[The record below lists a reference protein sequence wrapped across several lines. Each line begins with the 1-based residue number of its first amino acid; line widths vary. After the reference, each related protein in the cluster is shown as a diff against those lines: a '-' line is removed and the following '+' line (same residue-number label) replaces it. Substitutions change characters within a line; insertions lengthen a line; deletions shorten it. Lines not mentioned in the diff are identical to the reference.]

1 MRLAARRARRRTFRM
16 AGYLAALCL
25 LLISAGCSATR
36 TPDGAAAA
44 GHGSLRA
51 AYTAARYA
59 VRPVADTQHGAV
71 WDARNSAHA
80 LHATFTA
87 AGFDLAVR
95 LPAEDVDVR
104 STWRLASLG
113 YGTAQQIAAPGE
125 LHSAGQRVEVA
136 RPGIVEW
143 FVNAPA
149 GLEHGFT
156 LAERPGAGEIG
167 EPLRLVLHVS
177 GDLTPVAEAAG
188 RRISLR
194 DATGNRILT
203 YTGLRVWDAG
213 GTPMPAHMTAAGD
226 RVTIN
231 VDDRTARYPLTID
244 PTFGLEAYL
253 KASNSGAFDQ
263 FGYALAVAGDTVVVG
278 APGEDSNATAIGGDG
293 SNNGAAEAGAAYVF
307 VYSAGV
313 WSEQAYLKAANAEA
327 GDAFGSAV
335 AIAGDTLVVGAPYED
350 SNANTIDGDGG
361 NNSNGEA
368 GAAYVF
374 VRSGATWT
382 QQAYLKAANSGAND
396 WFGYAVAVD
405 GDTVLV
411 GAPGEASTASGVN
424 GNGADD
430 SAPFAGAAYVFV
442 RSGVT
447 WSQQAYLK
455 ASNPQANDDF
465 GWSVALSG
473 ESALIGAP
481 FEDSS
486 ATGVGGNGADNSA
499 PDAGAAYAFVRSG
512 TAWSQ
517 QAYLKASNTG
527 AGDHFG
533 HTVALSGESG
543 VLGAPIESSSATTVN
558 GNGADNNAFSAGA
571 AYVFTRSGTAWSQQ
585 AYLKAANAE
594 AYDEFGASVA
604 ILGDLVAAGA
614 TMEDGGATGVN
625 GNGADNSVPDSG
637 AAYVF
642 LRNGA
647 NWAQRDYLKAANRD
661 AGDQF
666 GAAVALAGDRVAI
679 GAPLEDSAGTTING
693 DGSDNSAED
702 AGAAYVFGSLI
713 AGDVTIGLSVAPAT
727 ARPGQTITYTLAFTN
742 NGPDP
747 AVGVAITHE
756 LPAGIVFGGIASA
769 GVVVTQTSGAP
780 GLAWVTD
787 PLPAQGRGFITV
799 TGSVDGA
806 ITATLL
812 TSTAAITAA
821 NEYIPTNND
830 ASANLAIAVP
840 VTVSPAGTGSGTV
853 TSAPAGIACGAT
865 CAASFA
871 PNINVVLSATPATG
885 STFTGWGGACSG
897 SGACTVTTSA
907 ARAVTAT
914 FTRNRYTLAV
924 TRAGTGSGT
933 VTSAPAGIACGATCA
948 ADFDHG
954 TSVTLSATP
963 AAGSSFTGWSGAC
976 SGSVCTVSMTAAR
989 NVTATFTR
997 NRYRLTV
1004 TTAGTGSGTVTSAP
1018 AGIACGATCAADF
1031 DSGTSVTLSAGPVA
1045 GATFAGWSGA
1055 CAGTGACTVTMD
1067 AARSVTATFDAD
1079 PPATPE
1085 PQLYLPAV
1093 SK

>member
-1 MRLAARRARRRTFRM
+1 
-16 AGYLAALCL
+16 
-25 LLISAGCSATR
+25 
-36 TPDGAAAA
+36 
-44 GHGSLRA
+44 
-51 AYTAARYA
+51 
-59 VRPVADTQHGAV
+59 
-71 WDARNSAHA
+71 
-80 LHATFTA
+80 
-87 AGFDLAVR
+87 
-95 LPAEDVDVR
+95 
-104 STWRLASLG
+104 
-113 YGTAQQIAAPGE
+113 
-125 LHSAGQRVEVA
+125 
-136 RPGIVEW
+136 
-143 FVNAPA
+143 
-149 GLEHGFT
+149 
-156 LAERPGAGEIG
+156 
-167 EPLRLVLHVS
+167 
-177 GDLTPVAEAAG
+177 
-188 RRISLR
+188 
-194 DATGNRILT
+194 
-203 YTGLRVWDAG
+203 
-213 GTPMPAHMTAAGD
+213 
-226 RVTIN
+226 
-231 VDDRTARYPLTID
+231 
-244 PTFGLEAYL
+244 
-253 KASNSGAFDQ
+253 
-263 FGYALAVAGDTVVVG
+263 
-278 APGEDSNATAIGGDG
+278 
-293 SNNGAAEAGAAYVF
+293 
-307 VYSAGV
+307 
-313 WSEQAYLKAANAEA
+313 
-327 GDAFGSAV
+327 
-335 AIAGDTLVVGAPYED
+335 
-350 SNANTIDGDGG
+350 
-361 NNSNGEA
+361 
-368 GAAYVF
+368 
-374 VRSGATWT
+374 
-382 QQAYLKAANSGAND
+382 
-396 WFGYAVAVD
+396 
-405 GDTVLV
+405 
-411 GAPGEASTASGVN
+411 
-424 GNGADD
+424 
-430 SAPFAGAAYVFV
+430 
-442 RSGVT
+442 
-447 WSQQAYLK
+447 
-455 ASNPQANDDF
+455 
-465 GWSVALSG
+465 
-473 ESALIGAP
+473 
-481 FEDSS
+481 
-486 ATGVGGNGADNSA
+486 
-499 PDAGAAYAFVRSG
+499 
-512 TAWSQ
+512 
-517 QAYLKASNTG
+517 
-527 AGDHFG
+527 
-533 HTVALSGESG
+533 
-543 VLGAPIESSSATTVN
+543 
-558 GNGADNNAFSAGA
+558 
-571 AYVFTRSGTAWSQQ
+571 VFTRSGTAWSQQ

-642 LRNGA
+642 LRSGA

-693 DGSDNSAED
+693 DGSDNNAED

-799 TGSVDGA
+799 TGSVAGA

-853 TSAPAGIACGAT
+853 TSTPPGIACGAT

-871 PNINVVLSATPATG
+871 PNISVALSAAPVTG

-897 SGACTVTTSA
+897 AGACTVTTSA
-907 ARAVTAT
+907 ARTVTAT

-924 TRAGTGSGT
+924 TRAGTGSGA

-954 TSVTLSATP
+954 TSVTLSAVP

-976 SGSVCTVSMTAAR
+976 SGSVCTMSMTAAR

-1031 DSGTSVTLSAGPVA
+1031 DFGTSVTLSAGPVA